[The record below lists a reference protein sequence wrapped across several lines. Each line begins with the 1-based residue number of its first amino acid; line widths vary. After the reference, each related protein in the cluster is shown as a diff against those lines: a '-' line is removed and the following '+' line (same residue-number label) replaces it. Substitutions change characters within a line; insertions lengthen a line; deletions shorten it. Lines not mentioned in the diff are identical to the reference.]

1 MRSNLIFKGIPA
13 ESKETWY
20 ETSHQLVGFITENP
34 NLLYCFDQMNIQIS
48 RAHRTNDTES
58 NRRNNKSEPRSTI
71 AQLINWRVA
80 EDVRQKIIISIR
92 EIS

>member
-20 ETSHQLVGFITENP
+20 DTSQQLVGFITENL
-34 NLLYCFDQMNIQIS
+34 NLPYSFDQMKMQIS

-58 NRRNNKSEPRSTI
+58 NRE
-71 AQLINWRVA
+71 
-80 EDVRQKIIISIR
+80 E
-92 EIS
+92 